1 MPSKPSPELSPR
13 ESSVLGNLARWLVLL
28 WRRIARAWHR
38 FAVIN
43 QQAPWFPL
51 ALAALVAFDA
61 LVVVIPGDAV
71 VALVVLSNPQGW
83 RKTAIISGVGSALGA
98 FALYLL
104 ILHFGKAP
112 LDQMAASG
120 IELPHLESARG
131 FFNHWGLASLAIG
144 SVIPGFTWPPVVM
157 AGLSTSRWPEVLAW
171 LLLGRTVR
179 FFIISISAREGWA
192 MIHAVRREALDKK
205 DKKPT
210 RR

>member
-1 MPSKPSPELSPR
+1 MPSKPSPKLSPR
-13 ESSVLGNLARWLVLL
+13 ESSVLGNLAHWLVLL
-28 WRRIARAWHR
+28 WQRVSSAWHR

-51 ALAALVAFDA
+51 ALGALVAFDA

-83 RKTAIISGVGSALGA
+83 RKTAAISGVGSALGA

-112 LDQMAASG
+112 LDQMTASG

-157 AGLSTSRWPEVLAW
+157 AGLSTSRWPEVLGW

-179 FFIISISAREGWA
+179 FFIISFSARESWA
-192 MIHAVRREALDKK
+192 MVHAVRLEALDRKAKK
-205 DKKPT
+205 AAK
-210 RR
+210 R

>member
-1 MPSKPSPELSPR
+1 MPVKPSPELSPR
-13 ESSVLGNLARWLVLL
+13 ESSIFGNLARWLVLL
-28 WRRIARAWHR
+28 WRRVARAWHR

-43 QQAPWFPL
+43 QRAPWFPL
-51 ALAALVAFDA
+51 ALGALVAFDA

-112 LDQMAASG
+112 LDQMTASG
-120 IELPHLESARG
+120 MDLPRLEQARG
-131 FFNHWGLASLAIG
+131 FFNHYGLMSLAIG

-157 AGLSTSRWPEVLAW
+157 AGLSTGHWPEVLGW

-179 FFIISISAREGWA
+179 FFVISFSARESWA
-192 MIHAVRREALDKK
+192 MIHAVRREALERKGSK
-205 DKKPT
+205 
-210 RR
+210 R